1 MPNAQSLLF
10 YAQQHE
16 LLPNLEI
23 LKLTAEQS
31 RKTESL
37 FWVHV
42 FASPSVREIWLFP
55 NQHWESPLITASNA
69 SDLIKTIVKRC
80 PKIQTLRAFV
90 DRDDIAQ
97 PRGQQL
103 NNLFANEVREPLAN
117 TLAHATSLTRLVGN
131 TTLLERD
138 VLATLGRLPLLSSLE
153 IFCTRHEW
161 AENVQDSDQVLQSND
176 MFPML
181 DRLRFRNA
189 NERHLKFIRDSP
201 ILVARLTALHISL
214 SVPLTRPAINLLLTN
229 IPLVCQ
235 NCPQLTCLTLE
246 FNQKR
251 NKSAVCLISEDIF
264 RCLERLPL
272 TELVISCAALDLEVG
287 HDRLAEAWPDMEVLI
302 WTARSIPVVQLNL
315 FARHMP
321 KLRHL
326 GLDIKLVPVPD
337 NTDAVGAAL
346 FRNHTL
352 QVLEGGFYELNVC
365 TADEAYEVQRCVC
378 MH

>member
-1 MPNAQSLLF
+1 
-10 YAQQHE
+10 
-16 LLPNLEI
+16 
-23 LKLTAEQS
+23 
-31 RKTESL
+31 
-37 FWVHV
+37 
-42 FASPSVREIWLFP
+42 
-55 NQHWESPLITASNA
+55 
-69 SDLIKTIVKRC
+69 
-80 PKIQTLRAFV
+80 
-90 DRDDIAQ
+90 
-97 PRGQQL
+97 
-103 NNLFANEVREPLAN
+103 
-117 TLAHATSLTRLVGN
+117 
-131 TTLLERD
+131 
-138 VLATLGRLPLLSSLE
+138 
-153 IFCTRHEW
+153 
-161 AENVQDSDQVLQSND
+161 
-176 MFPML
+176 ML

-365 TADEAYEVQRCVC
+365 TADEAYEVQRYMFTLYPNVRLEIWPDTPLEPRIEWK
-378 MH
+378 MNDHFLNLLNAFNATKRGSSNDEEATQLLFKRKWYIAKWLAQLVT